1 MKFGNFLI
9 LNQMVFGIRDFR
21 EINQINIKKTL
32 QTFRYCMQQYNA
44 FDMDEQY
51 NAFDMDEQYLQDIC
65 MQQHKSPAA
74 MVLQRRKRSYMAGLV
89 PKRYCHEVSSHGKL
103 FF

>member
-32 QTFRYCMQQYNA
+32 QTFRYCMQ
-44 FDMDEQY
+44 QY

-89 PKRYCHEVSSHGKL
+89 PKRYCHEVSSHGKFL
-103 FF
+103 APKTEFHNKI